1 LRRLLA
7 LRLARH
13 SLSVKAFSYETVDV
27 KQSEFQ
33 LEKR

>member
-1 LRRLLA
+1 LRSVF
-7 LRLARH
+7 ARH